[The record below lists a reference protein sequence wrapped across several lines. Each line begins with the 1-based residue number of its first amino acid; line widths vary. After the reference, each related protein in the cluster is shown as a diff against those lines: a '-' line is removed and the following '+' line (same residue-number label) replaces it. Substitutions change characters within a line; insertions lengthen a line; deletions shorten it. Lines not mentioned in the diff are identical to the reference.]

1 MMLVLVCLN
10 WFFAIHQYGAP
21 GSLLE
26 MIIIEDFNNQK
37 MGIMK
42 LSWYLLSNLLGS
54 ILTNLTQMVNLSTS
68 DSIMGSR
75 VYLKYLQ

>member
-1 MMLVLVCLN
+1 MRPLV
-10 WFFAIHQYGAP
+10 P
-21 GSLLE
+21 LLE

-54 ILTNLTQMVNLSTS
+54 ILTNLTQMVNLSTG
-68 DSIMGSR
+68 DSIIGSR
-75 VYLKYLQ
+75 VYLKYFVVFSQPELWAQ